1 MSAEEFTGDISRNY
15 AASPYTSNDE
25 HDPSED
31 IHVPSPKRIRLES
44 ESEEH
49 DSEYER
55 EIESYNEQ
63 LHAVMSK
70 NVELHNVQNKAQA
83 LLRKINNQNQDLLE
97 ALLATEPDLSNLPM
111 EAAPAATLTKE
122 QEAEFEMHT
131 SW

>member
-1 MSAEEFTGDISRNY
+1 MSAEEYSGDYSRTFT
-15 AASPYTSNDE
+15 ASPYTSNDE
-25 HDPSED
+25 HEPSEEMQ
-31 IHVPSPKRIRLES
+31 VPSPKRMKLES

-97 ALLATEPDLSNLPM
+97 ALLATEPDLMNLPVGP
-111 EAAPAATLTKE
+111 APPALLTKE
-122 QEAEFEMHT
+122 QEVEFEMHT
-131 SW
+131 NW